1 MPHCLN
7 IGCLRIQSCIGAL
20 CSLFGQISEAA
31 AMARAIVIMGVSGS
45 GKTSVAKMLSES
57 FHCSFLEA
65 DDFHSHSNKEKMLKG
80 IPLCDEDRFPWLE
93 ALRDA
98 IRKKFVDGETVVLA
112 CSALQKRYRD
122 IIRSADPDYK
132 AGEYSSCKVKFVCL
146 VAPVGTIAERIN
158 KRSEE
163 GNHFMPV
170 SLLQSQMDLLQIF
183 EYERIPQIDS
193 TMNLQLILD
202 QILTLFKDI

>member
-1 MPHCLN
+1 
-7 IGCLRIQSCIGAL
+7 
-20 CSLFGQISEAA
+20 
-31 AMARAIVIMGVSGS
+31 
-45 GKTSVAKMLSES
+45 
-57 FHCSFLEA
+57 
-65 DDFHSHSNKEKMLKG
+65 
-80 IPLCDEDRFPWLE
+80 PWLE

-98 IRKKFVDGETVVLA
+98 IRAKFVNGETVVLA

-132 AGEYSSCKVKFVCL
+132 AGEYSYCKVKFVCL

-158 KRSEE
+158 KRSEK

-183 EYERIPQIDS
+183 EYEGIPQIDS
-193 TMNLQLILD
+193 TM
-202 QILTLFKDI
+202 